1 MFILLLII
9 PLSVG
14 ILMMMI
20 KRRTNPTRR
29 TMTTREVTNHTRSP
43 LVKVILIKNESP
55 IMRAPTLIVIVKDQ
69 KRRSKEGE
77 WVGANQNSL
86 YRFGIC
92 PISNSTRLSSN
103 MVETT

>member
-43 LVKVILIKNESP
+43 LVKLILINNES
-55 IMRAPTLIVIVKDQ
+55 
-69 KRRSKEGE
+69 
-77 WVGANQNSL
+77 
-86 YRFGIC
+86 
-92 PISNSTRLSSN
+92 SNSDSDS
-103 MVETT
+103 EGSEKTTKGG